1 MSLLPSDVCKDIL
14 LLAKAR
20 VDIIRDQ
27 MAEEVPHEVCVR
39 AVRRDEEGVMVTAFG
54 ASEAFLWDP
63 FAMELVPY
71 GNLHTT
77 QTGARNA
84 LVALGYTEVLD
95 RYGEMDGH
103 GKFQMHTPLKA
114 LQACYY
120 REVN

>member
-27 MAEEVPHEVCVR
+27 MAEEVPHEVLVEH
-39 AVRRDEEGVMVTAFG
+39 VHRDEEGVATLVFR

-63 FAMELVPY
+63 FAMKLVPY
-71 GNLHTT
+71 GALHTT

-103 GKFQMHTPLKA
+103 GRFQIHIPLKA